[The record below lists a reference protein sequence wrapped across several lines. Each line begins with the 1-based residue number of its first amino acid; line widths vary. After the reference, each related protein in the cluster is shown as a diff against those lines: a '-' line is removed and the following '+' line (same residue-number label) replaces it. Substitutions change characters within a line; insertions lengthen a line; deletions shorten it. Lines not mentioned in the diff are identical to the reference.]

1 MSILEKPARALSAA
15 DYAKIE
21 KPLGKRVPYPGMGLG
36 YVIGRNGEK
45 KLTRYLGVLDKPLM
59 VTSERDL
66 DEVEGM
72 LIRNMPTPEML
83 KLFYEVMSSLSPR
96 NERRAMYLKGQPGAG
111 KTFLFELAGSVG
123 SPKGA
128 IKIDCTNM
136 NLNELFFETV
146 LDFKGNQR
154 FYDALN
160 DKIEKYNNARTK
172 SDREAILN
180 PMSVDILRDCLGA
193 AFSEEK
199 GKVCI
204 DWGAVKSAHQDKDG
218 KTLDMRENIEIA
230 IAGLK
235 KVSAQEGLD
244 SLGGNALGMATQ
256 EGAAWQAYKEGRVL
270 ILDELNRAKRGT
282 FGILHGWMQFVIGEI
297 KECKVRNP
305 LKEKG
310 DQSKAELHFKREEM
324 AAGYFVAMTGNTE
337 DDSDEVLELPE
348 ALSSRVVPDPIA
360 RATLQGWQHRW
371 CQILTGMPISTLYYA
386 QKDVWDRD
394 PAAFTRKLREW
405 RELRETREVPQHQ
418 LNMLRRWPDILQAT
432 ENLAKF
438 MESAAKTIDPDSDWH
453 KAGTLTQ
460 LLDDLSETFKKQVS
474 VDFRKITYFITKASQ
489 PKPSVR
495 PPQDENGP
503 DIVPLI
509 GAMDMAETPDDI
521 KHKLGTYL
529 SYVILDW
536 IISNTFEMGK
546 ADLGK
551 QLMRLAA
558 DCALVDPN
566 LIEGMPSSRKTIAE
580 CIDENPFDSH
590 DPDIRVEYVR
600 DLLCDYLR
608 DIYPEIKAE
617 NADIMPASV
626 VRRAIEEFAQRGPG
640 VAVFNSDPDTVSH
653 KPLKQAYNV
662 EMTPQAGEGYKPPH
676 RPSVDELLS
685 QYALLATLAAPA
697 LRDRNLSSLWDE
709 ALSKSGVVSNGDH
722 ELADGSLAIAENK
735 SATGVAATTV
745 IVRKD
750 EGEGPAKALPMHIVW
765 NRKMDRVLVVGE
777 GEISRKLHRAFNDA
791 RVVYVDRNDQC
802 AAKALRGG
810 ISFVLGSEA
819 KTLCDT
825 LRNAFLMRNK
835 LPEEKDETGIHSL
848 SKLLLS
854 DDLQCFL
861 PHYLAK
867 NAPEPGR

>member
-1 MSILEKPARALSAA
+1 MSILEKPARDLSAA
-15 DYAKIE
+15 DYARIE

-36 YVIGRNGEK
+36 YIIGRNGEK

-83 KLFYEVMSSLSPR
+83 KLFYEVMSALNPR
-96 NERRAMYLKGQPGAG
+96 NERRAMYLKGAPGVG
-111 KTFLFELAGSVG
+111 KTFLFELAGST
-123 SPKGA
+123 SSKKGA

-160 DKIEKYNNARTK
+160 DKVEKYNKAHG
-172 SDREAILN
+172 SDRDAILN
-180 PMSVDILRDCLGA
+180 PMSIDILRDCLGS

-199 GKVCI
+199 GRICI
-204 DWGAVKSAHQDKDG
+204 DWAAVKNAHRNDKDEA
-218 KTLDMRENIEIA
+218 LDMRASIEIA

-235 KVSAQEGLD
+235 KVSSQEGLD

-256 EGAAWQAYKEGRVL
+256 EGPAWQAYKEGRVL

-310 DQSKAELHFKREEM
+310 DQSKAELHFKRDEM

-418 LNMLRRWPDILQAT
+418 INMLRRWPDILQAT

-509 GAMDMAETPDDI
+509 GAMDMAETAEDI

-536 IISNTFEMGK
+536 IISNTFEVGK

-566 LIEGMPSSRKTIAE
+566 LIEGMPSSRKTIAD
-580 CIDENPFDSH
+580 CLDENPFDST
-590 DPDIRVEYVR
+590 DPDIRVEFVR
-600 DLLCDYLR
+600 DMLCDYLR
-608 DIYPEIKAE
+608 DLYPDIRAE
-617 NADIMPASV
+617 NTEIMPASV
-626 VRRAIEEFAQRGPG
+626 VRRAIEELAERGPG
-640 VAVFNSDPDTVSH
+640 IAVFNSDPDSVSH
-653 KPLKQAYNV
+653 RPLREAYSV
-662 EMTPQAGEGYKPPH
+662 EMTPQAGEGYKQPD
-676 RPSVDELLS
+676 RPGVEELLS
-685 QYALLATLAAPA
+685 QYALLATFAAPE
-697 LRDRNLSSLWDE
+697 LRERNLASLWND
-709 ALSKSGVVSNGDH
+709 ALSNSGAVSYGGQD
-722 ELADGSLAIAENK
+722 LVDASLAMAENK

-745 IVRKD
+745 IVRQD
-750 EGEGPAKALPMHIVW
+750 NAQGAAKELPMHIVW
-765 NRKMDRVLVVGE
+765 NRKMDRLLVVGE
-777 GEISRKLHRAFNDA
+777 GEISKKLRQAFNDA
-791 RVVYVDRNDQC
+791 RVVYIDRSDQC
-802 AAKALRGG
+802 APKALRSGM
-810 ISFVLGSEA
+810 SFVLGAEA

-825 LRNAFLMRNK
+825 VRNAFLMRNK
-835 LPEEKDETGIHSL
+835 MNDESTEPGLHSL
-848 SKLLLS
+848 SRLLLS
-854 DDLQCFL
+854 DDLQCYL
-861 PHYLAK
+861 PHYIAQR
-867 NAPEPGR
+867 AP